1 MNSEGLKKIVEVLIF
16 SSDRPL
22 TLKQMKDIINEE
34 KAETGVTSDI
44 RSIEKTVNELI
55 EKYSSGDYSFNLVQ
69 VAGSYRFATRREYAP
84 WLAKL
89 NKEKLK
95 RRLSQSALETLAI
108 ISYNQPI
115 TKSEIEAV
123 RGVNVDY
130 IIGSLLEKD
139 LITIKGRAEVV
150 GRPMLYGTT
159 DNLLEYLGLNS
170 TEDLPHLKAIDEIIK
185 SGPPEGVSQSDI
197 DFYEEINLIREKMSS
212 EDSANAIDEMKKSR
226 NENDIRN
233 IHELNPDDAALNA
246 GMNAGINTGL
256 NKQLSEDPNIET
268 NNTEDSNTDDISEDI
283 PEGEY
288 QNTEIVQDENL
299 TDRKT
304 DNDSGE

>member
-1 MNSEGLKKIVEVLIF
+1 MDFENIKKIVEVLIF

-22 TLKQMKDIINEE
+22 TLKQMKDIINQE
-34 KAETGVTSDI
+34 KAETGVVADI
-44 RSIEKTVNELI
+44 RSIEKAANELV
-55 EKYSSGDYSFNLVQ
+55 EKYSSGEYSFNLIQ
-69 VAGSYRFATRREYAP
+69 LAGAYRFATKRDYAP

-108 ISYNQPI
+108 IAYNQPI

-159 DNLLEYLGLNS
+159 DNLLEYLGVNS
-170 TEDLPHLKAIDEIIK
+170 IGDLPHLKAIEEIIK
-185 SGPPEGVSQSDI
+185 SGPPDGVTQSDI
-197 DFYEEINLIREKMSS
+197 DFYEEINQMREKLASG
-212 EDSANAIDEMKKSR
+212 EITPAEALITEVP
-226 NENDIRN
+226 EN
-233 IHELNPDDAALNA
+233 IHELNISD
-246 GMNAGINTGL
+246 TGD
-256 NKQLSEDPNIET
+256 ETGGNIE
-268 NNTEDSNTDDISEDI
+268 NTADVNDLSDS
-283 PEGEY
+283 
-288 QNTEIVQDENL
+288 DEQ
-299 TDRKT
+299 R
-304 DNDSGE
+304 